1 MSVKIHKV
9 LDGPYE
15 DDYGY
20 FLVCLVEDDEGELH
34 HNEIYFET
42 MDAAYSLIKHLS
54 NTIEAVEIDD
64 EDIDNV

>member
-15 DDYGY
+15 DEEGH
-20 FLVCLVEDDEGELH
+20 FLLCLTEDGKGDLLLM
-34 HNEIYFET
+34 EIYFET

-54 NTIEAVEIDD
+54 NTIEAVEIVD